1 MIINYFQIVLYHL
14 DELGRLFLTNSLNYT
29 SYIIYILIMFYMY

>member
-14 DELGRLFLTNSLNYT
+14 DELDRLFLTNSLNYT